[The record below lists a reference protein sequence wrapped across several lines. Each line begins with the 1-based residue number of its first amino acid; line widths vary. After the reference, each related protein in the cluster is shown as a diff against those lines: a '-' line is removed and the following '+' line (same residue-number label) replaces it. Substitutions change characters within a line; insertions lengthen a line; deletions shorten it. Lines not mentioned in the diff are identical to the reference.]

1 VSSAARGRR
10 AAARAASLL
19 LLLAAACGGDDGGG
33 DRSGTPDP
41 SSTTTTGAGATDGG
55 AAAAP
60 DLEQVDLRLEAIAD
74 LGTPLTAMAAR
85 PGTDDLYVA
94 EQAGRVRRIQ
104 VTRRDDGTRREQLV
118 DEPALDLT
126 DRIASG
132 GERGLLGLA
141 FSSDGRTL
149 YLYGTLQPSGDNWL
163 GEVELGEGL
172 DASSADVRT
181 LLQLPDEFPNHNGGQ
196 LALGPDGFLY
206 LGLGDG
212 GSGGD
217 PRDRAQDPGDLFGSI
232 LRIDPEGG
240 TATVPYAVPEDNPFL
255 GTTARPETWLYGVR
269 NPWRFSF
276 DRATGDLWVADVGQ
290 GEWEE
295 VDRLAAVDG
304 RDAGRGANLGWN
316 RMEGSHPYEGG
327 TNPPGGV
334 LPVLEYDH
342 GDGGCAV
349 VGGYVYRGTAIP
361 DLVGAYLYTD
371 YCQRGVRAIALGA
384 DGTVAQ
390 RRTFDLRLEQV
401 QSFGEDADGE
411 VCALTAAGEVL
422 RLESGA

>member
-1 VSSAARGRR
+1 VIRR
-10 AAARAASLL
+10 AALPAIVLL
-19 LLLAAACGGDDGGG
+19 LVAACGGDDGG
-33 DRSGTPDP
+33 RASTTSSPATSAP
-41 SSTTTTGAGATDGG
+41 SSTSAPDG
-55 AAAAP
+55 AAP
-60 DLEQVDLRLEAIAD
+60 DLGAVDLRAEQVAD
-74 LGTPLTAMAAR
+74 AGTALTAMAAR

-94 EQAGRVRRIQ
+94 EQVGRVRRIE
-104 VTRRDDGTRREQLV
+104 VTERDDGTRREQLV
-118 DEPALDLT
+118 DAPTLDLT
-126 DRIASG
+126 DRIARG

-149 YLYGTLQPSGDNWL
+149 YLYGTLQPDGDNWL
-163 GEVELGEGL
+163 GAVDLGES
-172 DASSADVRT
+172 DETPAADVRT

-196 LALGPDGFLY
+196 LAMGPDGFLY

-217 PRDRAQDPGDLFGSI
+217 PHGRAQDPGDLFGSI
-232 LRIDPEGG
+232 VRIDPEGG
-240 TATVPYAVPEDNPFL
+240 SATVPYAIPDGNPFV

-295 VDRLAAVDG
+295 VDRLPATGG

-316 RMEGSHPYEGG
+316 LMEGSHPYDGG
-327 TNPPGGV
+327 ENPPKGV

-342 GDGGCAV
+342 HDGSCAI
-349 VGGYVYRGTAIP
+349 VGGYVYRGAAIP
-361 DLVGAYLYTD
+361 ELVGAYLYTD
-371 YCQRGVRAIALGA
+371 YCTPGLRAVVVGA
-384 DGTVAQ
+384 DGQVAQ
-390 RRTFDLRLEQV
+390 RRALDVRIDQV

-411 VCALTAAGEVL
+411 LYALTAAGEVL
-422 RLESGA
+422 RLEAA